1 MIRLGLGTIGLLVT
15 LVAAVPAARAQDFP
29 NRQVTIVVGLA
40 PGGITDISARIY
52 ADALSKGLGQRVVV
66 ENRQGAGG
74 AVGAAAVQNAP
85 ADGHTVLIF
94 SGSQHMAV
102 PAMAASAPYEPLKGF
117 APVTLLFNL
126 ATLVTVPAEL
136 PAKDL
141 AGLFALGKA
150 KPGGLTFGSPGVGTP
165 SHMMAA
171 VLGRVTNTPMQFV
184 HYRGGGPMMADLIT
198 GRVDFALSSY
208 TAAKGHFIE
217 KKLRALAIDADQ
229 RWEGMPDV
237 PTLTEL
243 GFGKEKVA
251 SWVGV
256 AAPAGTPPAII
267 RKLNEEFI
275 KASRDPDVVRRLTE
289 NGSPIATT
297 APEQMAKLMAEEW
310 DHTVKLVQELDL
322 KQK

>member
-1 MIRLGLGTIGLLVT
+1 MLRRWIVGCAV
-15 LVAAVPAARAQDFP
+15 VAAAIMMGPAARAQDFP
-29 NRQVTIVVGLA
+29 TRPITIVVGLA
-40 PGGITDISARIY
+40 PGGITDITARIY
-52 ADALSKGLGQRVVV
+52 ADALAKGVGQRVVV

-85 ADGHTVLIF
+85 PDGHTVLIF

-102 PAMAASAPYEPLKGF
+102 PAMAATTPYEPLKGF
-117 APVTLLFNL
+117 APVTLLFHL
-126 ATLVTVPAEL
+126 ATLITVPDAL
-136 PAKDL
+136 PVKTL
-141 AGLFALGKA
+141 ADLFAYGKS

-165 SHMMAA
+165 SHMLAA
-171 VLGRVTNTPMQFV
+171 VLGRATNTPMQFA

-208 TAAKGHFIE
+208 TAAKGHFQE
-217 KKLRALAIDADQ
+217 KKLRALAIDAAQ

-243 GFGKEKVA
+243 GHGNQTVA
-251 SWVGV
+251 SWFGV
-256 AAPAGTPPAII
+256 AAPAGTPPAVV
-267 RKLNEEFI
+267 RKLNEEFV
-275 KASRDPDVVRRLTE
+275 KASRDPELVRRLRE

-297 APEQMAKLMAEEW
+297 TPEQMAKLMADEW
-310 DHTVKLVQELDL
+310 DNTVKLVQMLDL

>member
-1 MIRLGLGTIGLLVT
+1 
-15 LVAAVPAARAQDFP
+15 
-29 NRQVTIVVGLA
+29 
-40 PGGITDISARIY
+40 
-52 ADALSKGLGQRVVV
+52 VVV

-74 AVGAAAVQNAP
+74 AVGAAAVQNAAP
-85 ADGHTVLIF
+85 DGHTVLVF

-102 PAMAASAPYEPLKGF
+102 PAMAATAPYEPLKGF
-117 APVTLLFNL
+117 APVTLLFHL
-126 ATLVTVPAEL
+126 ATLITVPNDLPVKNLVEL
-136 PAKDL
+136 W
-141 AGLFALGKA
+141 ALGKS

-171 VLGRVTNTPMQFV
+171 VLGRATNTPMQFV

-208 TAAKGHFIE
+208 TAAKGQFQE

-237 PTLTEL
+237 PTLGEL
-243 GFGKEKVA
+243 GHKDKVA
-251 SWVGV
+251 SWFAV
-256 AAPAGTPPAII
+256 AAPAGTPPAIVK
-267 RKLNEEFI
+267 RLNEEFI
-275 KASRDPDVVRRLTE
+275 KASRDPELVRRLRE

-297 APEQMAKLMAEEW
+297 TPEEMGRLMADEW
-310 DHTVKLVQELDL
+310 ENTVKLVQMLDL